1 MLNPLVS
8 IIIPSYNIA
17 PYIGHCLKSILV
29 QTYKNLQIIVVNDG
43 STDETLAVVEKVAS
57 DDSRIVIINKPNEG
71 VSVARNYGI
80 EAAAGDYIMFVDG
93 DDWID
98 EDMVESLVDRAI
110 QYNVDF
116 SGAGFIFEDIDLGR
130 TRPSRS
136 GFSPK
141 VLESQ
146 DILKSYF
153 LGHYLWG
160 SVWGGVYK
168 TSLLNKYNIRFER
181 EIKYGEDVFFNAQVM
196 AKANRVIVGDE
207 HFYHVRVRGSSAT
220 RHSVHEVTKVK
231 EADYPAFLKQEGIWE
246 IYKEYYYVWY
256 LRSCNYKLYH
266 LALKVPLKDYLNYY
280 RTFMI
285 ESDYRLHNTWHKRKQ
300 MKLRDRVLSIFGL
313 SSFLSWILM
322 YIPTLFGRKIIV

>member
-98 EDMVESLVDRAI
+98 ENMVESLVDRAI

-116 SGAGFIFEDIDLGR
+116 SGAGFIFEIALSTNDSTIFSSIQSS
-130 TRPSRS
+130 PS
-136 GFSPK
+136 
-141 VLESQ
+141 
-146 DILKSYF
+146 
-153 LGHYLWG
+153 
-160 SVWGGVYK
+160 
-168 TSLLNKYNIRFER
+168 TNI
-181 EIKYGEDVFFNAQVM
+181 I
-196 AKANRVIVGDE
+196 
-207 HFYHVRVRGSSAT
+207 
-220 RHSVHEVTKVK
+220 
-231 EADYPAFLKQEGIWE
+231 
-246 IYKEYYYVWY
+246 
-256 LRSCNYKLYH
+256 
-266 LALKVPLKDYLNYY
+266 
-280 RTFMI
+280 
-285 ESDYRLHNTWHKRKQ
+285 
-300 MKLRDRVLSIFGL
+300 
-313 SSFLSWILM
+313 
-322 YIPTLFGRKIIV
+322 